1 MTDTI
6 PRKRIRKV
14 LIANR
19 GEIAVRILRGLRE
32 MGIRG
37 AVIYSEPDRL
47 GLPVLLADEAYP
59 IGPAPSRE
67 SYLRGEAIVQLAKE
81 IGADA
86 IHPGYGFL
94 SERAGFARLCRDAGI
109 TFIGPSPEAID
120 AMGSKVESRRLMIAA
135 GVPVVPGGKDPL
147 PDLDAAAAAA
157 EAIGYPV
164 MLKAAAGGGGK
175 GMRMIPSAAELASS
189 YRAARSEAGASFGDD
204 SVYLE
209 KFIVDPRHVEIQVM
223 GDLHGRV
230 VSLGERECS
239 LQRRHQKVVEE
250 APSPVV
256 SPDLRRRMGEAA
268 VLAAS
273 AVGYSNAGTCEF
285 LLDAEGNFYFLE
297 MNTRLQV
304 EHPVTEL
311 VTGIDLVQAQIRV
324 AEGEPLGPEFD
335 DVQPRGHA
343 MEVRL
348 YAEDPFQRFAP
359 SPGRIEILRWPD
371 GPGVRVDSGVYEGSE
386 VSIHYDPMLAKLIVW
401 ATDREKAL
409 NRLERALSEL
419 RVEGIRTTVPLF
431 RALLADADFRAGN
444 MDIGM
449 LDRKLAAGELHP
461 APRRTTA
468 TGRPTCPWWP
478 PPWPTTRRPTGPR
491 PGPPHPALPAAPA
504 GAPPAARGRCEGDHG
519 SGRPFR
525 RARGEGRGP
534 PDRRRLRGD
543 RRRTCLSRGRRRR
556 PRRPA
561 QPADRRRPARGGRP
575 RAGRRGVVGEHGP
588 GGGAVA
594 VSDPLTHLASQ
605 TRGGKAGRRR
615 ERVAAYMPGRVV
627 TLLVQEGQEVAA
639 GQGIVVLEAM
649 KMENEIRAER
659 DGTVSKIFVQPG
671 QAVDT
676 GNPLFELE

>member
-1 MTDTI
+1 MADI
-6 PRKRIRKV
+6 PRRRIRKV

-32 MGIRG
+32 MGIRS

-94 SERAGFARLCRDAGI
+94 SERASFARQCRDAGVI
-109 TFIGPSPEAID
+109 FIGPSPEAID

-147 PDLDAAAAAA
+147 PDLESAQAAA

-189 YRAARSEAGASFGDD
+189 YRAARSEAAASFGDD
-204 SVYLE
+204 SVYME
-209 KFIVDPRHVEIQVM
+209 KFIVEPRHVEIQVM
-223 GDLHGRV
+223 GDLHGKV

-256 SPDLRRRMGEAA
+256 SPELRRRMGEAA
-268 VLAAS
+268 VKAAA

-285 LLDAEGNFYFLE
+285 LLARDGSFYFLE

-311 VTGIDLVQAQIRV
+311 VTGIDLVQAQVRV

-335 DVQPRGHA
+335 AYTGPHGHA
-343 MEVRL
+343 VEVRL

-359 SPGRIEILRWPD
+359 SPGKIEILRWPD

-386 VSIHYDPMLAKLIVW
+386 ISIHYDPMVAKLIVW
-401 ATDREKAL
+401 AADREKAL

-419 RVEGIRTTVPLF
+419 RVEGIRTTTPLF
-431 RALLADADFRAGN
+431 QALLADPDFRSGN

-461 APRRTTA
+461 PADDALEDLPLIAAALAHHARANRTAAAGPASPGSSRRSRWGTA
-468 TGRPTCPWWP
+468 GR
-478 PPWPTTRRPTGPR
+478 
-491 PGPPHPALPAAPA
+491 
-504 GAPPAARGRCEGDHG
+504 HG
-519 SGRPFR
+519 S
-525 RARGEGRGP
+525 
-534 PDRRRLRGD
+534 LRG
-543 RRRTCLSRGRRRR
+543 
-556 PRRPA
+556 
-561 QPADRRRPARGGRP
+561 
-575 RAGRRGVVGEHGP
+575 
-588 GGGAVA
+588 GA
-594 VSDPLTHLASQ
+594 
-605 TRGGKAGRRR
+605 
-615 ERVAAYMPGRVV
+615 
-627 TLLVQEGQEVAA
+627 
-639 GQGIVVLEAM
+639 
-649 KMENEIRAER
+649 
-659 DGTVSKIFVQPG
+659 
-671 QAVDT
+671 
-676 GNPLFELE
+676 

>member
-1 MTDTI
+1 MTTETI
-6 PRKRIRKV
+6 PRRRIRKV

-32 MGIRG
+32 MGIRS

-109 TFIGPSPEAID
+109 LFIGPSPEAID
-120 AMGSKVESRRLMIAA
+120 AMGSKVESRRLMMAA

-147 PDLDAAAAAA
+147 PELADAEAAA

-189 YRAARSEAGASFGDD
+189 YRAARSEAAASFGDD

-209 KFIVDPRHVEIQVM
+209 KYIVEPRHVEIQVM

-256 SPDLRRRMGEAA
+256 SPELRRRMGEAA
-268 VLAAS
+268 VKAAS

-285 LLDAEGNFYFLE
+285 LLARDGSFYFLE

-311 VTGIDLVQAQIRV
+311 VTGIDLVQAQVRV
-324 AEGEPLGPEFD
+324 AEGEPLGAEFD

-343 MEVRL
+343 IEVRL

-386 VSIHYDPMLAKLIVW
+386 ISIHYDPMVAKLIVW
-401 ATDREKAL
+401 AADRELAL

-419 RVEGIRTTVPLF
+419 RVEGIRTTAPLF
-431 RALLADADFRAGN
+431 RALLADPDFRSGN
-444 MDIGM
+444 LDIGM
-449 LDRKLAAGELHP
+449 LDRKLAADELHP
-461 APRRTTA
+461 PTDGMLDDLPLIVAAIAHHEQAHRTAAGPA
-468 TGRPTCPWWP
+468 TG
-478 PPWPTTRRPTGPR
+478 
-491 PGPPHPALPAAPA
+491 APA
-504 GAPPAARGRCEGDHG
+504 RRSRWAGIARYEARRSGAW
-519 SGRPFR
+519 
-525 RARGEGRGP
+525 
-534 PDRRRLRGD
+534 
-543 RRRTCLSRGRRRR
+543 
-556 PRRPA
+556 
-561 QPADRRRPARGGRP
+561 
-575 RAGRRGVVGEHGP
+575 
-588 GGGAVA
+588 
-594 VSDPLTHLASQ
+594 
-605 TRGGKAGRRR
+605 
-615 ERVAAYMPGRVV
+615 
-627 TLLVQEGQEVAA
+627 
-639 GQGIVVLEAM
+639 I
-649 KMENEIRAER
+649 
-659 DGTVSKIFVQPG
+659 
-671 QAVDT
+671 
-676 GNPLFELE
+676 

>member
-1 MTDTI
+1 MAEI
-6 PRKRIRKV
+6 PKKRIRKV

-19 GEIAVRILRGLRE
+19 GEIAVRVLRALRE
-32 MGIRG
+32 MGIRS

-94 SERAGFARLCRDAGI
+94 SERAGFARLCREAGV

-175 GMRMIPSAAELASS
+175 GMRMIPSVAELPSAF
-189 YRAARSEAGASFGDD
+189 RAARSEAAASFGDD

-209 KFIVDPRHVEIQVM
+209 KFIEEPRHVEIQVM
-223 GDLHGRV
+223 GDLHGKV

-256 SPDLRRRMGEAA
+256 TPELRRRMGEAA
-268 VLAAS
+268 VKAAS

-285 LLDAEGNFYFLE
+285 LLDRQGSFYFLE

-335 DVQPRGHA
+335 GVGPRGHA
-343 MEVRL
+343 VEVRL
-348 YAEDPFQRFAP
+348 YAEDPYQRFAP
-359 SPGRIEILRWPD
+359 SPGKIEILRWPD

-401 ATDREKAL
+401 AADR
-409 NRLERALSEL
+409 ERALDRLGRALAEL
-419 RVEGIRTTVPLF
+419 RVEGIRTTAPLF
-431 RALLADADFRAGN
+431 RALLADPDFRAGN
-444 MDIGM
+444 LDIGM
-449 LDRKLAAGELHP
+449 LDRKLAAGELKPPGDGALDDLPLIAAALAHHER
-461 APRRTTA
+461 AHQTA
-468 TGRPTCPWWP
+468 AGPSDGLP
-478 PPWPTTRRPTGPR
+478 TRRSHWGS
-491 PGPPHPALPAAPA
+491 
-504 GAPPAARGRCEGDHG
+504 AARHEALRNG
-519 SGRPFR
+519 SW
-525 RARGEGRGP
+525 
-534 PDRRRLRGD
+534 
-543 RRRTCLSRGRRRR
+543 T
-556 PRRPA
+556 
-561 QPADRRRPARGGRP
+561 
-575 RAGRRGVVGEHGP
+575 
-588 GGGAVA
+588 
-594 VSDPLTHLASQ
+594 
-605 TRGGKAGRRR
+605 
-615 ERVAAYMPGRVV
+615 
-627 TLLVQEGQEVAA
+627 
-639 GQGIVVLEAM
+639 
-649 KMENEIRAER
+649 
-659 DGTVSKIFVQPG
+659 
-671 QAVDT
+671 
-676 GNPLFELE
+676 

>member
-1 MTDTI
+1 MTDSV
-6 PRKRIRKV
+6 PRRRIRKV

-32 MGIRG
+32 MGIRS

-67 SYLRGEAIVQLAKE
+67 SYLKGEAIVQLAKE

-86 IHPGYGFL
+86 VHPGYGFL
-94 SERAGFARLCRDAGI
+94 SERAGFARQCRDAGI
-109 TFIGPSPEAID
+109 VFIGPSPEAID

-135 GVPVVPGGKDPL
+135 GVPVVPGGQDPL
-147 PDLDAAAAAA
+147 PDLESAAAAA

-189 YRAARSEAGASFGDD
+189 YRAARSEAAASFGDN
-204 SVYLE
+204 SVYME
-209 KFIVDPRHVEIQVM
+209 KFIVDPRHIEIQVM

-250 APSPVV
+250 APSPVIT
-256 SPDLRRRMGEAA
+256 PEIRRRMGEAA
-268 VLAAS
+268 VKAAS

-285 LLDAEGNFYFLE
+285 LFDRNGDFFFLE

-311 VTGIDLVQAQIRV
+311 VTGIDLVHTQIRV

-343 MEVRL
+343 VEVRL

-359 SPGRIEILRWPD
+359 SPGKIEILRWPD

-386 VSIHYDPMLAKLIVW
+386 ISIHYDPMVAKLIVW
-401 ATDREKAL
+401 AADREKAL
-409 NRLERALSEL
+409 NRLERALAEL
-419 RVEGIRTTVPLF
+419 RVEGIRTTAPLF
-431 RALLADADFRAGN
+431 RALLADADFRSGN
-444 MDIGM
+444 LDIGM

-461 APRRTTA
+461 
-468 TGRPTCPWWP
+468 
-478 PPWPTTRRPTGPR
+478 
-491 PGPPHPALPAAPA
+491 PA
-504 GAPPAARGRCEGDHG
+504 
-519 SGRPFR
+519 
-525 RARGEGRGP
+525 
-534 PDRRRLRGD
+534 
-543 RRRTCLSRGRRRR
+543 
-556 PRRPA
+556 
-561 QPADRRRPARGGRP
+561 
-575 RAGRRGVVGEHGP
+575 
-588 GGGAVA
+588 
-594 VSDPLTHLASQ
+594 
-605 TRGGKAGRRR
+605 
-615 ERVAAYMPGRVV
+615 
-627 TLLVQEGQEVAA
+627 
-639 GQGIVVLEAM
+639 
-649 KMENEIRAER
+649 
-659 DGTVSKIFVQPG
+659 
-671 QAVDT
+671 
-676 GNPLFELE
+676 

>member
-1 MTDTI
+1 MATL
-6 PRKRIRKV
+6 PAKRIRKV

-37 AVIYSEPDRL
+37 AVVYSEPDRL

-67 SYLRGEAIVQLAKE
+67 SYLRGEAIVQLARQ

-94 SERAGFARLCRDAGI
+94 SERASFARLCRDAGL

-157 EAIGYPV
+157 ETIGYPV

-175 GMRMIPSAAELASS
+175 GMRMVAAAAELPGA
-189 YRAARSEAGASFGDD
+189 YRSARSEAAASFGDD

-209 KFIVDPRHVEIQVM
+209 KLLAEPRHVEIQVM

-256 SPDLRRRMGEAA
+256 TPELRRRMGEAA
-268 VLAAS
+268 VRAAA

-285 LLDAEGNFYFLE
+285 LLDRDGNFYFLE

-324 AEGEPLGPEFD
+324 AEGEPLGPKLDGVE
-335 DVQPRGHA
+335 PRGHA
-343 MEVRL
+343 VEVRL
-348 YAEDPFQRFAP
+348 YAEDPYQRFAP
-359 SPGRIEILRWPD
+359 SPGRIELLRWPD

-386 VSIHYDPMLAKLIVW
+386 VSIHYDPLLAKLIVW
-401 ATDREKAL
+401 AADRG
-409 NRLERALSEL
+409 RALDRLGRALFEL
-419 RVEGIRTTVPLF
+419 RIEGIRTTAPLF

-444 MDIGM
+444 LDIGM
-449 LDRKLAAGELHP
+449 LDRKLAAGELRPSADGAADDLPLIAAALAHYERAQRTAAGP
-461 APRRTTA
+461 AS
-468 TGRPTCPWWP
+468 
-478 PPWPTTRRPTGPR
+478 
-491 PGPPHPALPAAPA
+491 PAA
-504 GAPPAARGRCEGDHG
+504 
-519 SGRPFR
+519 SGRSR
-525 RARGEGRGP
+525 WGVAGRTG
-534 PDRRRLRGD
+534 
-543 RRRTCLSRGRRRR
+543 
-556 PRRPA
+556 A
-561 QPADRRRPARGGRP
+561 MRGG
-575 RAGRRGVVGEHGP
+575 
-588 GGGAVA
+588 
-594 VSDPLTHLASQ
+594 SWS
-605 TRGGKAGRRR
+605 
-615 ERVAAYMPGRVV
+615 
-627 TLLVQEGQEVAA
+627 
-639 GQGIVVLEAM
+639 
-649 KMENEIRAER
+649 
-659 DGTVSKIFVQPG
+659 
-671 QAVDT
+671 
-676 GNPLFELE
+676 